1 MTIIN
6 FSKKYIFIENHQTGS
21 EIIRQYLNK
30 YDSELPAHNYIYLK
44 PFGIGKN
51 YISVKKYLDS
61 RQIDIN
67 DFYIFGFIQHPIT
80 RINSCYQYEYD
91 QGFSNVSQLGQN
103 SRDFNFYIQQDLNLS
118 FFGIESVFF
127 NQQNQL
133 PKNVHIF
140 KIEDLSKVWNQISL
154 KVVGLRGVRVPHI
167 TETFQRPYSVKA
179 PSIVA
184 LRKKYPLDWV
194 DYLD

>member
-6 FSKKYIFIENHQTGS
+6 LSQKYIFIENHQTGS

-30 YDSELPAHNYIYLK
+30 YDSEKPIQNYIYLNT
-44 PFGIGKN
+44 FGLGHN

-80 RINSCYQYEYD
+80 RINSCYQYEHD
-91 QGFSNVSQLGQN
+91 QGFSNVSQLCQN

-118 FFGIESVFF
+118 FFSIESVFF

-133 PKNVHIF
+133 SKNVHIF
-140 KIEDLSKVWNQISL
+140 KIEDLSMVWNQISM
-154 KVVGLRGVRVPHI
+154 KVVGLRGVPC
-167 TETFQRPYSVKA
+167 
-179 PSIVA
+179 PSIHVSVQNIYPIKA
-184 LRKKYPLDWV
+184 QSVVSLRKKYHLDWLE
-194 DYLD
+194 YLD